1 MTWSLKEIY
10 KALNLKNELNQNFI
24 FENLSINSRN
34 ISSKSLF
41 IPLKGKNFDGHNFID
56 DAARKGV
63 RFSLVEKK
71 KKKLVKDRKI
81 KLIEVKNTYESLKE
95 LAIYARNNVSNLKV
109 ICITGS
115 SGKTTLKEWLKK
127 ILSKNYMVYSNPGNF
142 NNYIGMPLTLM
153 NIPKKL
159 KYVF

>member
-71 KKKLVKDRKI
+71 KLVKDRKI

-95 LAIYARNNVSNLKV
+95 LAIYARNNVSNL
-109 ICITGS
+109 S
-115 SGKTTLKEWLKK
+115 YL
-127 ILSKNYMVYSNPGNF
+127 
-142 NNYIGMPLTLM
+142 
-153 NIPKKL
+153 
-159 KYVF
+159 